1 MKTIIFATQNQNK
14 LNEVKAMLQDFK
26 ILGLK
31 EMDYFDDIPETGTT
45 FYENARL
52 KVEFIYEKFG
62 LDCFSDD
69 SGLSIDALDGDPGV
83 YSSRYA
89 GEPADTNKNIE
100 KVLAEMKG
108 KTNRQAHFIT
118 VIAMQWEGR
127 LFYFEGK
134 VFGTITE
141 DKRGTNGFGYDPIFI
156 PNGFNRTF
164 AEMTREEKAEIS
176 HRGKAVQ
183 QLIEFLHQN

>member
-31 EMDYFDDIPETGTT
+31 EMDYLDDIPETGTT

>member
-31 EMDYFDDIPETGTT
+31 EMDYLDDIPETGTT

-100 KVLAEMKG
+100 KVLTEMKG